1 LDVLKGKRKDYS
13 VKSKNFSEV
22 KMDAQIR
29 SERQD
34 ARVWCLEQL
43 IRLEGGLDPRMYEC
57 ADYATSSGTVK
68 DPNDLYTLW
77 VEWKGKNPT
86 NNPQLSNRL

>member
-1 LDVLKGKRKDYS
+1 
-13 VKSKNFSEV
+13 
-22 KMDAQIR
+22 MDAQIR

-34 ARVWCLEQL
+34 TRVWCLEQL

-86 NNPQLSNRL
+86 NNPQLSNRLQEVLCPIDSQLLSKKMSLEN